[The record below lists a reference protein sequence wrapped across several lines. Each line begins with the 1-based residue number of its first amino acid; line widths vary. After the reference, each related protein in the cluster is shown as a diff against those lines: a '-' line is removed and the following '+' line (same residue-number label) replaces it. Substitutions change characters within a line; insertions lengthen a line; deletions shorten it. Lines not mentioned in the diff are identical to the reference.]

1 MEALPR
7 KRKRM
12 DSRLLE
18 DRRLESWKQI
28 RDDDANVYVYIL
40 VIPDGLVYFIST
52 CLRYVTT
59 LGVYPVIALH
69 PSIELWMC

>member
-1 MEALPR
+1 MEDMPR

-28 RDDDANVYVYIL
+28 RDANVYMYIL
-40 VIPDGLVYFIST
+40 VIPDGLLYLIST
-52 CLRYVTT
+52 CLRYATT
-59 LGVYPVIALH
+59 LGVYSVIALH
-69 PSIELWMC
+69 PSIELSMC